1 MNADQG
7 NQEPINTKED
17 TGDMQTVVSSYM
29 TPNLITQADRLIDSH
44 SYSTDTYTEYY
55 GEDIDRFSH
64 EGRDDVEERDENINV
79 DEDDK
84 EEELVIADDVTD
96 DTNLD
101 IDRSFEETSVTQDN
115 YNVNRN
121 QLDRG
126 VEESIVQAQ
135 NNGISNS
142 DRSEESGEP
151 SWHPHVYGKPPKKPT
166 PHTIEYI
173 LGLSK
178 STVKEQK
185 RSTVSQLMNVKRNF
199 DTKKTFTYQEKGT
212 QVPNLVER
220 KVCLSVHKNK
230 LQEQL
235 LQRGVR
241 TSDSDY
247 DKVFGFKTDDQP
259 LNLSV
264 PKSKDSTAWSPSVDE
279 DKFNK
284 DTKQMKRKKS
294 TDDVRSPLG
303 GEGSMTS
310 EEGEELGRRKKA
322 RTTFTGRQIFE
333 LEKLFEV
340 KKYLSSGERA
350 DMAKLLNVTETQVK
364 IWFQN
369 RRTKWKKKDNVS
381 NAEVAEIKQ
390 QNKPGTE
397 EKIEEV
403 KDPLALD
410 MSKKTCNKILSD
422 KLKNTQKLTNV
433 TQNIPKPRRVEK
445 GVVLESICDSND
457 IESRISITKITNKLS
472 STDLSEAVSVKSFN
486 PEEVKEKYDSREV
499 EM

>member
-1 MNADQG
+1 MNAEQS
-7 NQEPINTKED
+7 NQEQINAKED

-55 GEDIDRFSH
+55 AEDIDRFSH
-64 EGRDDVEERDENINV
+64 EGRDEREERDENINV
-79 DEDDK
+79 DEDEK
-84 EEELVIADDVTD
+84 EEELVIADEVTG
-96 DTNLD
+96 DTNFD
-101 IDRSFEETSVTQDN
+101 NDKSFEESYVTQDTI
-115 YNVNRN
+115 NVRH

-126 VEESIVQAQ
+126 VEVSTVQVQ
-135 NNGISNS
+135 NNGDPN
-142 DRSEESGEP
+142 RTEESGE

-178 STVKEQK
+178 SEVKEQK

-220 KVCLSVHKNK
+220 KVSLSVHKNK

-247 DKVFGFKTDDQP
+247 DKVFGFKTEDQP

-264 PKSKDSTAWSPSVDE
+264 PKSKDSPAWSPGVDE

-390 QNKPGTE
+390 QNKPATE
-397 EKIEEV
+397 EKLEEV

-410 MSKKTCNKILSD
+410 MSKKTCNKILSE
-422 KLKNTQKLTNV
+422 KLRSTQKVTNV

>member
-1 MNADQG
+1 MSEQHVVECKQD
-7 NQEPINTKED
+7 TSKES
-17 TGDMQTVVSSYM
+17 GEMQTVVSNYA
-29 TPNLITQADRLIDSH
+29 TPNLIRQADRLIDVH
-44 SYSTDTYTEYY
+44 SYNTDASYTEYQY
-55 GEDIDRFSH
+55 GEEVDRLSP
-64 EGRDDVEERDENINV
+64 ELQDEKINV
-79 DEDDK
+79 DDEDK
-84 EEELVIADDVTD
+84 EEELVIADDEDYEKNESLEQRD
-96 DTNLD
+96 D
-101 IDRSFEETSVTQDN
+101 
-115 YNVNRN
+115 
-121 QLDRG
+121 
-126 VEESIVQAQ
+126 
-135 NNGISNS
+135 SNS
-142 DRSEESGEP
+142 ASKAKDTHNVSDSVNKEENLEP

-178 STVKEQK
+178 NGDVPKEEPK

-199 DTKKTFTYQEKGT
+199 DSKKNFSFQEKST
-212 QVPNLVER
+212 QVPRDLTDR
-220 KVCLSVHKNK
+220 KFNISVHKNK

-241 TSDSDY
+241 TSESEY
-247 DKVFGFKTDDQP
+247 ENVQFAFKTDDQP

-264 PKSKDSTAWSPSVDE
+264 PKSKDSPVWSSGPDD
-279 DKFNK
+279 DKLGK
-284 DTKQMKRKKS
+284 DSKLMKRKKS
-294 TDDVRSPLG
+294 TEDVRSPLG

-310 EEGEELGRRKKA
+310 EEGEEVGRRKKA

-390 QNKPGTE
+390 QNKPSGE
-397 EKIEEV
+397 EKPEEP

-410 MSKKTCNKILSD
+410 MSKKTCNKILSE
-422 KLKNTQKLTNV
+422 KLRSTKVV
-433 TQNIPKPRRVEK
+433 TQNLPKPRRVEK
-445 GVVLESICDSND
+445 GVVLESICDAND

-472 STDLSEAVSVKSFN
+472 STDISETVSVKSFN
-486 PEEVKEKYDSREV
+486 PEDVKDTYDSLSRDV

>member
-1 MNADQG
+1 MIHMNAEQDG
-7 NQEPINTKED
+7 KPIHTKD
-17 TGDMQTVVSSYM
+17 TGEMQTVVSNYV
-29 TPNLITQADRLIDSH
+29 TPSLITQADRLISH
-44 SYSTDTYTEYY
+44 SYSADNYTEYY
-55 GEDIDRFSH
+55 GDDVDRLSL
-64 EGRDDVEERDENINV
+64 EGRDERDERDENINV

-96 DTNLD
+96 DTN
-101 IDRSFEETSVTQDN
+101 IDDRCDESTHDS
-115 YNVNRN
+115 YINRN
-121 QLDRG
+121 QLERC
-126 VEESIVQAQ
+126 VEESAIQEE
-135 NNGISNS
+135 NSNLNS
-142 DRSEESGEP
+142 DREESGEP

-173 LGLSK
+173 LGISGE
-178 STVKEQK
+178 VKEQ

-199 DTKKTFTYQEKGT
+199 AIKKTFNYKEKST
-212 QVPNLVER
+212 QVPRDMTER
-220 KVCLSVHKNK
+220 KVSLSVQKNK

-241 TSDSDY
+241 TSNSDY
-247 DKVFGFKTDDQP
+247 DKVYPFKSDEQP

-264 PKSKDSTAWSPSVDE
+264 PKPKDSPAWSPAGDE
-279 DKFNK
+279 DKFNR
-284 DTKQMKRKKS
+284 DTKHMKRKKS
-294 TDDVRSPLG
+294 TDSVRSPLG

-369 RRTKWKKKDNVS
+369 RRTKWKKKDNLS

-390 QNKPGTE
+390 QNKPNAEEKTE
-397 EKIEEV
+397 EV
-403 KDPLALD
+403 QDPLALD
-410 MSKKTCNKILSD
+410 MSKKTCNKILSE
-422 KLKNTQKLTNV
+422 KLRNTPQKVPLP
-433 TQNIPKPRRVEK
+433 QIPKPRKVEK

-472 STDLSEAVSVKSFN
+472 STDLSEAVSVKSFT